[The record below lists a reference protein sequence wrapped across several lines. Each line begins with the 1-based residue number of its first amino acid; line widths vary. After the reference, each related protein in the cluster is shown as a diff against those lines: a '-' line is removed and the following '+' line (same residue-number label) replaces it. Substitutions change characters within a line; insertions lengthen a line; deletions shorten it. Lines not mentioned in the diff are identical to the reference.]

1 MFKLV
6 GSEPFEIKNPD
17 GDQVLA
23 KCEIV
28 INACLGFTYEY
39 ILYVNG
45 KQFKTFR
52 EKQSKIMRSWH
63 FNLNNN
69 NDDDGGGDNDTKEKN
84 QFRVVLGMFSK
95 NS

>member
-6 GSEPFEIKNPD
+6 GCEEFQIKGPND
-17 GDQVLA
+17 DIYA

-28 INACLGFTYEY
+28 INACAGFTYEY

-52 EKQSKIMRSWH
+52 EKQTKIMRSWH
-63 FNLNNN
+63 FEV
-69 NDDDGGGDNDTKEKN
+69 NDKEW
-84 QFRVVLGMFSK
+84 RIILGK
-95 NS
+95 QIN